1 MVFSD
6 TFKKGIKKHRVV
18 VIRTRAES
26 VEKTNHSQKL
36 LENAE
41 SLTKINCKLALDKRL
56 QMRYTD
62 SVIRKGLYM
71 YQTTIKTELLFGAVK
86 STKYPVEKTRDESVA
101 AAIAAYEAEGYS
113 AEQLLA
119 IETSKIEST

>member
-1 MVFSD
+1 
-6 TFKKGIKKHRVV
+6 
-18 VIRTRAES
+18 
-26 VEKTNHSQKL
+26 
-36 LENAE
+36 
-41 SLTKINCKLALDKRL
+41 
-56 QMRYTD
+56 MRYTD

-71 YQTTIKTELLFGAVK
+71 YQTIIKTELLFGAVK
-86 STKYPVEKTRDESVA
+86 STKYPVEKTQAESVA

>member
-1 MVFSD
+1 M
-6 TFKKGIKKHRVV
+6 
-18 VIRTRAES
+18 
-26 VEKTNHSQKL
+26 L
-36 LENAE
+36 
-41 SLTKINCKLALDKRL
+41 
-56 QMRYTD
+56 YTD
-62 SVIRKGLYM
+62 SVIRKVLYM
-71 YQTTIKTELLFGAVK
+71 YQTIIKTELLFGAVK

>member
-1 MVFSD
+1 
-6 TFKKGIKKHRVV
+6 
-18 VIRTRAES
+18 
-26 VEKTNHSQKL
+26 
-36 LENAE
+36 
-41 SLTKINCKLALDKRL
+41 
-56 QMRYTD
+56 MRYTD
-62 SVIRKGLYM
+62 SVLIKGLYM
-71 YQTTIKTELLFGAVK
+71 YQTIIKTELLFGAVK

>member
-1 MVFSD
+1 
-6 TFKKGIKKHRVV
+6 
-18 VIRTRAES
+18 
-26 VEKTNHSQKL
+26 
-36 LENAE
+36 
-41 SLTKINCKLALDKRL
+41 
-56 QMRYTD
+56 
-62 SVIRKGLYM
+62 M
-71 YQTTIKTELLFGAVK
+71 YQTTIKSELLFVAVK

>member
-1 MVFSD
+1 
-6 TFKKGIKKHRVV
+6 
-18 VIRTRAES
+18 
-26 VEKTNHSQKL
+26 
-36 LENAE
+36 
-41 SLTKINCKLALDKRL
+41 
-56 QMRYTD
+56 MRYTE
-62 SVIRKGLYM
+62 SVLIKGLYM
-71 YQTTIKTELLFGAVK
+71 YQTIIKSELLFGAVK

>member
-1 MVFSD
+1 
-6 TFKKGIKKHRVV
+6 
-18 VIRTRAES
+18 
-26 VEKTNHSQKL
+26 
-36 LENAE
+36 
-41 SLTKINCKLALDKRL
+41 
-56 QMRYTD
+56 
-62 SVIRKGLYM
+62 M
-71 YQTTIKTELLFGAVK
+71 YQTTRKSELLFGAVK

>member
-1 MVFSD
+1 
-6 TFKKGIKKHRVV
+6 
-18 VIRTRAES
+18 
-26 VEKTNHSQKL
+26 
-36 LENAE
+36 
-41 SLTKINCKLALDKRL
+41 
-56 QMRYTD
+56 
-62 SVIRKGLYM
+62 M

>member
-1 MVFSD
+1 
-6 TFKKGIKKHRVV
+6 
-18 VIRTRAES
+18 
-26 VEKTNHSQKL
+26 
-36 LENAE
+36 
-41 SLTKINCKLALDKRL
+41 
-56 QMRYTD
+56 
-62 SVIRKGLYM
+62 M
-71 YQTTIKTELLFGAVK
+71 YQTIIKTELLFGAVK

>member
-1 MVFSD
+1 
-6 TFKKGIKKHRVV
+6 
-18 VIRTRAES
+18 
-26 VEKTNHSQKL
+26 
-36 LENAE
+36 
-41 SLTKINCKLALDKRL
+41 
-56 QMRYTD
+56 
-62 SVIRKGLYM
+62 M
-71 YQTTIKTELLFGAVK
+71 YQTTIKSELLFGAVK

>member
-1 MVFSD
+1 
-6 TFKKGIKKHRVV
+6 
-18 VIRTRAES
+18 
-26 VEKTNHSQKL
+26 
-36 LENAE
+36 
-41 SLTKINCKLALDKRL
+41 
-56 QMRYTD
+56 MRYTD
-62 SVIRKGLYM
+62 SVIRKGLCM
-71 YQTTIKTELLFGAVK
+71 YQTIIKTELLFGAVK

>member
-1 MVFSD
+1 
-6 TFKKGIKKHRVV
+6 
-18 VIRTRAES
+18 
-26 VEKTNHSQKL
+26 
-36 LENAE
+36 
-41 SLTKINCKLALDKRL
+41 
-56 QMRYTD
+56 MRYTD
-62 SVIRKGLYM
+62 SVLIKGLYM
-71 YQTTIKTELLFGAVK
+71 YQTTLKSELLFGAVK

>member
-1 MVFSD
+1 
-6 TFKKGIKKHRVV
+6 
-18 VIRTRAES
+18 
-26 VEKTNHSQKL
+26 
-36 LENAE
+36 
-41 SLTKINCKLALDKRL
+41 
-56 QMRYTD
+56 MRYTD

-71 YQTTIKTELLFGAVK
+71 YQTIIKTELLFGSVK

>member
-1 MVFSD
+1 
-6 TFKKGIKKHRVV
+6 
-18 VIRTRAES
+18 
-26 VEKTNHSQKL
+26 
-36 LENAE
+36 
-41 SLTKINCKLALDKRL
+41 
-56 QMRYTD
+56 
-62 SVIRKGLYM
+62 M

-119 IETSKIEST
+119 IVTSKIEST

>member
-1 MVFSD
+1 
-6 TFKKGIKKHRVV
+6 
-18 VIRTRAES
+18 
-26 VEKTNHSQKL
+26 
-36 LENAE
+36 
-41 SLTKINCKLALDKRL
+41 
-56 QMRYTD
+56 MRYTD
-62 SVIRKGLYM
+62 SVLIKGLYM

>member
-1 MVFSD
+1 
-6 TFKKGIKKHRVV
+6 
-18 VIRTRAES
+18 
-26 VEKTNHSQKL
+26 
-36 LENAE
+36 
-41 SLTKINCKLALDKRL
+41 
-56 QMRYTD
+56 MRYTD

-71 YQTTIKTELLFGAVK
+71 YQTIIKTELLFGAVK
-86 STKYPVEKTRDESVA
+86 STKYPVEKTRYESVA

>member
-1 MVFSD
+1 
-6 TFKKGIKKHRVV
+6 
-18 VIRTRAES
+18 
-26 VEKTNHSQKL
+26 
-36 LENAE
+36 
-41 SLTKINCKLALDKRL
+41 
-56 QMRYTD
+56 MRYTD

-71 YQTTIKTELLFGAVK
+71 YQTIIKTELMFGAVK

>member
-1 MVFSD
+1 
-6 TFKKGIKKHRVV
+6 
-18 VIRTRAES
+18 
-26 VEKTNHSQKL
+26 
-36 LENAE
+36 
-41 SLTKINCKLALDKRL
+41 
-56 QMRYTD
+56 MRYTD
-62 SVIRKGLYM
+62 SVFRKGLYM
-71 YQTTIKTELLFGAVK
+71 YQTTIKSELLFGAVK

>member
-1 MVFSD
+1 
-6 TFKKGIKKHRVV
+6 
-18 VIRTRAES
+18 
-26 VEKTNHSQKL
+26 
-36 LENAE
+36 
-41 SLTKINCKLALDKRL
+41 
-56 QMRYTD
+56 MRYTD

-71 YQTTIKTELLFGAVK
+71 YQTTIKSELLIGAVK

>member
-1 MVFSD
+1 
-6 TFKKGIKKHRVV
+6 
-18 VIRTRAES
+18 
-26 VEKTNHSQKL
+26 
-36 LENAE
+36 
-41 SLTKINCKLALDKRL
+41 
-56 QMRYTD
+56 MRYTD
-62 SVIRKGLYM
+62 SVLIKGLYM
-71 YQTTIKTELLFGAVK
+71 YQTTIKSELLFGAVK

>member
-1 MVFSD
+1 
-6 TFKKGIKKHRVV
+6 
-18 VIRTRAES
+18 
-26 VEKTNHSQKL
+26 
-36 LENAE
+36 
-41 SLTKINCKLALDKRL
+41 
-56 QMRYTD
+56 MRYTD

-71 YQTTIKTELLFGAVK
+71 YQTIIKTELLFGAVK

-101 AAIAAYEAEGYS
+101 AAKAAYEAEGYS

>member
-1 MVFSD
+1 
-6 TFKKGIKKHRVV
+6 
-18 VIRTRAES
+18 
-26 VEKTNHSQKL
+26 
-36 LENAE
+36 
-41 SLTKINCKLALDKRL
+41 
-56 QMRYTD
+56 MRYTD

-71 YQTTIKTELLFGAVK
+71 YQTIIKTELLFGAVK

-113 AEQLLA
+113 AEQLLV

>member
-1 MVFSD
+1 
-6 TFKKGIKKHRVV
+6 
-18 VIRTRAES
+18 
-26 VEKTNHSQKL
+26 
-36 LENAE
+36 
-41 SLTKINCKLALDKRL
+41 
-56 QMRYTD
+56 
-62 SVIRKGLYM
+62 M
-71 YQTTIKTELLFGAVK
+71 YQTTIKSELLFCAVK

>member
-1 MVFSD
+1 
-6 TFKKGIKKHRVV
+6 
-18 VIRTRAES
+18 
-26 VEKTNHSQKL
+26 
-36 LENAE
+36 
-41 SLTKINCKLALDKRL
+41 
-56 QMRYTD
+56 MRYTD

-71 YQTTIKTELLFGAVK
+71 YQTIIKTELLFGAVK

-101 AAIAAYEAEGYS
+101 AAIDAYEAEGYS

>member
-1 MVFSD
+1 
-6 TFKKGIKKHRVV
+6 
-18 VIRTRAES
+18 
-26 VEKTNHSQKL
+26 
-36 LENAE
+36 
-41 SLTKINCKLALDKRL
+41 
-56 QMRYTD
+56 MRYTD

-71 YQTTIKTELLFGAVK
+71 YQTTIKSELLFGAVK

-113 AEQLLA
+113 TEQLLA

>member
-1 MVFSD
+1 
-6 TFKKGIKKHRVV
+6 
-18 VIRTRAES
+18 
-26 VEKTNHSQKL
+26 
-36 LENAE
+36 
-41 SLTKINCKLALDKRL
+41 
-56 QMRYTD
+56 
-62 SVIRKGLYM
+62 M
-71 YQTTIKTELLFGAVK
+71 YQTIIKSELLFGAVK